1 MPKIGHDATR
11 SVKNGAPRAPIA
23 RSEKTA
29 QGCHWAGNLP
39 WWFSSDAAC
48 REQRACVLGGGE
60 RVLSRDSDARCCCC
74 RVGHR
79 RAPAPDPA
87 QREHPQRRQTTTT
100 STVQSIQLA
109 SNKNNNRF
117 GLCRH
122 LVFAR
127 RARRDGGGQ
136 EHHQDRRRSLRAKL
150 PQAGGEHRA
159 GKAVPPGVCVGR
171 IDWGVCARGRGGGW
185 RAGNSAGSGA
195 PERCSRQEARSRV
208 RCSCTSGLAQ

>member
-1 MPKIGHDATR
+1 MTHTPVLERKIHSAAAGDGWREEEEDEVLCGARAGSMPKIGHDATR

-127 RARRDGGGQ
+127 RAR
-136 EHHQDRRRSLRAKL
+136 
-150 PQAGGEHRA
+150 
-159 GKAVPPGVCVGR
+159 
-171 IDWGVCARGRGGGW
+171 
-185 RAGNSAGSGA
+185 
-195 PERCSRQEARSRV
+195 
-208 RCSCTSGLAQ
+208 